1 MAYSRRIFISLDFNG
16 RWIHC
21 RLIFAAGKRN
31 TDTAGYC
38 WLGAVVDLA
47 VVEITRARVHSSM
60 IWWASSFHHVTL
72 LVTNLVVVRL
82 FVVCSYPLRFH
93 RNIDVEFLLT

>member
-1 MAYSRRIFISLDFNG
+1 MSLDFCW

-31 TDTAGYC
+31 TDAVGYC

-60 IWWASSFHHVTL
+60 IWWASSSHLVTL

-82 FVVCSYPLRFH
+82 FVVCS
-93 RNIDVEFLLT
+93 